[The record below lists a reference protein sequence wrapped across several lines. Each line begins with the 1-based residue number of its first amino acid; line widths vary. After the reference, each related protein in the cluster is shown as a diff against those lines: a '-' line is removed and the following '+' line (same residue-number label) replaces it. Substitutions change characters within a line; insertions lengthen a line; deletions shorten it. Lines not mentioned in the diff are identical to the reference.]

1 MVALVVPP
9 AHEKLQLGPA
19 IHMELL
25 SPPRIAACMKDG
37 TDVAIP

>member
-1 MVALVVPP
+1 MGALMAPP
-9 AHEKLQLGPA
+9 EHEKLQLGPA

-25 SPPRIAACMKDG
+25 SPPNIAACMKDG